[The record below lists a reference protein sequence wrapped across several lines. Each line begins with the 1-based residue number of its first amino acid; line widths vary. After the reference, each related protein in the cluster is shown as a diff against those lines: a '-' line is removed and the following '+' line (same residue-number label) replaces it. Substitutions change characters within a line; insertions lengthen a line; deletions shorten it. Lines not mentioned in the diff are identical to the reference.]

1 MIDINQKRKELVQG
15 LVILTSETAELLKYK
30 KNLQV
35 TIIRLEMDQRQKM
48 KELKQVVAEANT
60 LKEYVER
67 VKRELD
73 DYRRQEVQDIMSQSE
88 KIEAD

>member
-1 MIDINQKRKELVQG
+1 MQG